1 MRTPI
6 QEVLKNTGIS
16 SAYSHFKKDI
26 KPPFLVYIGSG
37 QSQLLADNTVYK
49 QSNEYQIEYYF
60 TEKNEEK
67 ERKIEKTLLDAG
79 YIYSKSSDVFIKEQ
93 NVFVIYY
100 QVN

>member
-1 MRTPI
+1 MRKSI
-6 QEVLKNTGIS
+6 QEVLQSTGIS
-16 SAYSHFKKDI
+16 AAYSHFKKDI
-26 KPPFLVYIGSG
+26 KPPFIAYIGSG

-49 QSNEYQIEYYF
+49 QSNDYQIEYYF
-60 TEKNEEK
+60 TTKNEEK

-93 NVFVIYY
+93 DVFVIYY